1 MERMTWD
8 EIAEK
13 YPMQWVGLADVIYID
28 SDGISVE
35 SAVVKYIDKSKSD
48 LAIMAIRGEAII
60 PRFTTP
66 NDAFHLGAIGR
77 ASQNDR
83 NTAIG

>member
-1 MERMTWD
+1 MERMSWS

-13 YPMQWVGLADVIYID
+13 YPMQWVGLSDVVYID
-28 SDGISVE
+28 NDGISVE
-35 SAVVKYIDKSKSD
+35 SAVVKYIDKTKSE

-66 NDAFHLGAIGR
+66 NYTFHMGAIGMFC
-77 ASQNDR
+77 
-83 NTAIG
+83 